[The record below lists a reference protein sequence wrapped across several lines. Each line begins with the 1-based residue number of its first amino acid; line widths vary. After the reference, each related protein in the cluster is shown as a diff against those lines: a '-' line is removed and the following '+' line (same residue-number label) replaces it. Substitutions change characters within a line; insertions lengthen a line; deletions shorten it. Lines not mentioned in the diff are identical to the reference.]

1 LSGRREAARRICGG
15 VFVSTAVRFSVSLEN
30 KVAIVTG
37 AARGIGFAVAKRF
50 VMDGA
55 KVVIADVDDEAG
67 EAAVEDL
74 SGLGTVMYI
83 HCNVAERLDVRNM
96 VAETLNAYGDIDV
109 LVNNAGIVV
118 GAEFLDLEED
128 DFDKVL
134 SINLKGAFLCSQAV
148 ARHMVEKV
156 DNGGDPGCII
166 NMSSINSVVAIPN
179 QIPYCVSKGGMTQLT
194 KTTAL
199 SLAKYGIRVNA
210 IGPGSIMTEMLASV
224 NSDPAAKNRIMSRT
238 PMLRIGEP
246 SEIAGVAAFL
256 ASEDAGYVTG
266 QTIFADGGRMPLNY
280 TVAVPDDD

>member
-1 LSGRREAARRICGG
+1 M
-15 VFVSTAVRFSVSLEN
+15 SLEN
-30 KVAIVTG
+30 KVAVVTG

-55 KVVIADVDDEAG
+55 KVVIADVDDSAG

-74 SGLGTVMYI
+74 KALGEAMFI
-83 HCNVAERLDVRNM
+83 HCNVAERLNVRNL

-118 GAEFLDLEED
+118 GADFLDLEEE
-128 DFDKVL
+128 DFDRVL

-156 DNGGDPGCII
+156 ENGGDPGCIV
-166 NMSSINSVVAIPN
+166 NMSSINSTVAIPN
-179 QIPYCVSKGGMTQLT
+179 QLPYCVSKGGMNQLT

-199 SLAKYGIRVNA
+199 ALAKYGIRVNA

-224 NSDPAAKNRIMSRT
+224 NSDPAAKKRVMART

-256 ASEDAGYVTG
+256 ASADAGYVTG
-266 QTIFADGGRMPLNY
+266 QVIYADGGRLPLNY
-280 TVAVPDDD
+280 TVEVPED

>member
-1 LSGRREAARRICGG
+1 
-15 VFVSTAVRFSVSLEN
+15 VSLEN
-30 KVAIVTG
+30 KVAIITG

-50 VMDGA
+50 VADGA

-67 EAAVEDL
+67 EAAAEDL
-74 SGLGTVMYI
+74 KSQGEAMYI
-83 HCNVAERLDVRNM
+83 HCNVAERLDVRNL

-118 GAEFLDLEED
+118 GADFLDLEEE
-128 DFDKVL
+128 DFERVL

-156 DNGGDPGCII
+156 QNGGEPGCIV
-166 NMSSINSVVAIPN
+166 NMSSVNSVLAIPN
-179 QIPYCVSKGGMTQLT
+179 QIPYCVSKGGMSQLT

-199 SLAKYGIRVNA
+199 ALAQYGIRVNA

-224 NSDPAAKNRIMSRT
+224 NSDPAAKNRILSRT
-238 PMLRIGEP
+238 PMLRVGEP
-246 SEIAGVAAFL
+246 SEIASVAAFL
-256 ASEDAGYVTG
+256 ASSDASYITG

-280 TVAVPDDD
+280 TVAVPDDA

>member
-1 LSGRREAARRICGG
+1 MSGRREAARAICASELNSSSRE
-15 VFVSTAVRFSVSLEN
+15 VSVSLEN
-30 KVAIVTG
+30 KVAIITG

-50 VMDGA
+50 VADGA

-67 EAAVEDL
+67 EAAAEDL
-74 SGLGTVMYI
+74 KSQGEAIYI
-83 HCNVAERLDVRNM
+83 HCNVAERLDVRNL

-118 GAEFLDLEED
+118 GADFLDLEEE
-128 DFDKVL
+128 DFERVL

-156 DNGGDPGCII
+156 QNGGEPGCIV
-166 NMSSINSVVAIPN
+166 NMSSVNSVLAIPN
-179 QIPYCVSKGGMTQLT
+179 QIPYCVSKGGMSQLT

-199 SLAKYGIRVNA
+199 SLAQYGIRVNA

-224 NSDPAAKNRIMSRT
+224 NSDPAAKNRILSRT
-238 PMLRIGEP
+238 PMLRVGEP
-246 SEIAGVAAFL
+246 SEIASVAAFL
-256 ASEDAGYVTG
+256 ASSDASYVTG

-280 TVAVPDDD
+280 TVAVPDDA